1 MERDGIDDVPSAE
14 TGNDGIES
22 TIRQIEFDVVADSS
36 ADMERD
42 GIDDAQSAVTGSD
55 GIESTIRQIEFDVV
69 ANDHLSCSTRIF
81 K

>member
-36 ADMERD
+36 ADMESAI
-42 GIDDAQSAVTGSD
+42 GIVRLEFSNDRGSD
-55 GIESTIRQIEFDVV
+55 
-69 ANDHLSCSTRIF
+69 
-81 K
+81 